1 MKNLTLAE
9 VTEQIKGIAGTFGFS
24 VLPDMFPQVIDPK
37 EGRHVIN
44 FTTHQ
49 ETTWAPDY
57 KSAVVALRYSASIA
71 CMGGNPTPEDLME
84 AAEVIQAAACT
95 VKSLNEANLAYTVIL
110 DR

>member
-24 VLPDMFPQVIDPK
+24 VLPDMFPQVVDPK

-49 ETTWAPDY
+49 ETTWAADY
-57 KSAVVALRYSASIA
+57 KSAVVALRFSASIA
-71 CMGGNPTPEDLME
+71 CMGGNPTPAELFE
-84 AAEVIQAAACT
+84 AAEVIRKAAIL
-95 VKSLNEANLAYTVIL
+95 VKGLNDAHLAYTVVL
-110 DR
+110 